1 MRSAIS
7 KPAVLDGSDGPLPV
21 PDPPDP
27 LRLDTELNASAGAA
41 VAAVVGV
48 AAGSRFAGSGV
59 VGSAVTAV
67 AGRLDTEL
75 NEGDAPGTVA
85 VAAGSGGAGTGAANT
100 GVVALGP
107 VVPVAVASDAA
118 ASGAIASGAT
128 CTGVVCTGVGCA
140 AGATGTG
147 WLEIEPNPCARAPPA
162 RTVAASRAR
171 KMVRLFMGCGL

>member
-41 VAAVVGV
+41 VADVVGV

-67 AGRLDTEL
+67 AGRLDKEL
-75 NEGDAPGTVA
+75 KAGDAPGTVVVA
-85 VAAGSGGAGTGAANT
+85 AGRGAAGSGAA
-100 GVVALGP
+100 
-107 VVPVAVASDAA
+107 
-118 ASGAIASGAT
+118 
-128 CTGVVCTGVGCA
+128 CTGVGCTT
-140 AGATGTG
+140 GATGTG

-162 RTVAASRAR
+162 RTVTASRAR
-171 KMVRLFMGCGL
+171 TMVRLVMGCGL